1 MKANS
6 TKSKAAKGVPS
17 TVKPVVVKHVL
28 TQNYLQQPE
37 IYENRPQKQLSEVS
51 GLNVRQ
57 QPSMSTQLRSMP
69 GGAMYGRGGAG
80 ALGGPDQAR
89 RAPQT
94 NP

>member
-57 QPSMSTQLRSMP
+57 QPSMSAQLRSMP